1 MNQRYTL
8 FICLIN
14 LIFQSAFSQTPED
27 NLSKYWQYRNLFKKQ
42 FVFVGENPGEGIP
55 FATLHPNEDISW
67 NGTWD
72 RQLECFPRPS
82 GIGAI
87 TTGDA
92 TLQIGIYLGVLATEY
107 ALLKP
112 LGYSTSGIEREI
124 YHAIKAFERLDLG
137 AEAYFG
143 NPGPNDPTFFL
154 RDDIPF
160 GFARDSEEKYWIR
173 NWIAANPADSLIHV
187 VKGDFTCANLSEE
200 AKYPGVTS
208 QDQVAHLSLGFTL
221 LQGYLDNEA
230 QFNGVG
236 LKEYGRVVYRRLYD
250 GFKANGFVAGKP
262 VQLPNSWRL
271 DYRSLIQAGYP
282 FKRVINLFFGGNEF
296 NPGTDRNNW
305 LNLFLPGYL
314 LNPDKP
320 YNAAMGFIWAAI
332 GDAINSENWLA
343 TETKKRHLEVYALL
357 HACIHNK
364 NVGADL
370 PEAHF
375 RNLLDVA
382 PCNIPCSY
390 APSGCPTPENVDWNA
405 GYRWTNNNRNSNQ
418 DWQRGFFNG
427 IDYMLLYNLYH
438 LKYNPGVAYYPPAPP
453 PCDFYAAIPFDSIPQ
468 RINTGRT
475 GINTNPQIAVYP
487 NPAQQYIQLVL
498 PNEWTGLQPSIVVHI
513 YSISGALMQSSVIK
527 GNAATHQ
534 LDVSGLPPQMYFI
547 ELSSSESTYS
557 GKFIKH

>member
-1 MNQRYTL
+1 MLLRFLVLHCL
-8 FICLIN
+8 FIFSCTWVC
-14 LIFQSAFSQTPED
+14 SQTPED
-27 NLSKYWQYRNLFKKQ
+27 NLSKYWQYRNLYKKQ
-42 FVFVGENPGEGIP
+42 FVFVGDNPGESIP
-55 FATLHPNEDISW
+55 FATMHPNEDISW

-124 YHAIKAFERLDLG
+124 FYAIKAFERLDVS
-137 AEAYFG
+137 AESYFG
-143 NPGPNDPTFFL
+143 NPGANDPSFFL
-154 RDDIPF
+154 RDDVPF
-160 GFARDSEEKYWIR
+160 GFATDNTENYWIR
-173 NWIAANPADSLIHV
+173 NLIAANPADSLIHV

-221 LQGYLDNEA
+221 IQRYLDDEA

-250 GFKANGFVAGKP
+250 GFKANGFIAGKP

-282 FKRVINLFFGGNEF
+282 FKRVINLFYGGNEF
-296 NPGTDRNNW
+296 NPGADRTNW

-314 LNPDKP
+314 LNTDKP

-332 GDAINSENWLA
+332 GDAVNSENWLA
-343 TETKKRHLEVYALL
+343 TETKKRHLELYALL
-357 HACIHNK
+357 HACIYNK

-375 RNLLDVA
+375 RNLIDVA

-390 APSGCPTPENVDWNA
+390 APSGCPTPDNADWNA

-418 DWQRGFFNG
+418 DWQRGFYNG

-438 LKYNPGVAYYPPAPP
+438 LKFNPGVDYYPPGPP
-453 PCDFYAAIPFDSIPQ
+453 PCDFYANIPFDSIPQ
-468 RINTGRT
+468 KVSTGLET
-475 GINTNPQIAVYP
+475 PLKNFELDIFP
-487 NPAQQYIQLVL
+487 NPAHQYIQVAIPFEKSNNHQEVTVQIFSL
-498 PNEWTGLQPSIVVHI
+498 TGS
-513 YSISGALMQSSVIK
+513 LMQSNIM
-527 GNAATHQ
+527 NTHQ
-534 LDVSGLPPQMYFI
+534 TLQKIDITALPPQMYII
-547 ELSSSESTYS
+547 EILSNEQRYT
-557 GKFIKH
+557 GKFVKM